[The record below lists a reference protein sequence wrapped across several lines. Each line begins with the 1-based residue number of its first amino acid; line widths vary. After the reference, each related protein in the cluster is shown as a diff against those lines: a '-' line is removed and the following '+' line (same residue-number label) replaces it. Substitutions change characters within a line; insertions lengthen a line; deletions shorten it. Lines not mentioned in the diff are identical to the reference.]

1 MTPLLLAGGASAG
14 LADSIATLPV
24 LDLAYFFGIFV
35 AAVASL
41 VVVAF
46 IAVYLVKN
54 NPKAFLTFRK
64 LRPDPEHSD
73 DEPPEE

>member
-1 MTPLLLAGGASAG
+1 MTPPLIAGGVTAGVAHAIAS
-14 LADSIATLPV
+14 LPV

-54 NPKAFLTFRK
+54 NPKAFLKFRK
-64 LRPDPEHSD
+64 LRPEPKQRD